1 MYRIGVG
8 YDIHK
13 LIEGRDLIIGGVKIT
28 MKKGFWGILMRMF

>member
-1 MYRIGVG
+1 MYRIGIG

-28 MKKGFWGILMRMF
+28 HSRFD